1 VIAGATFLLIIAGAL
16 VTSNDAGLSVPDW
29 PTSFHHSP
37 ISYAYFQVPLVG
49 GVLYEHGHRIIAE
62 LIGFLTVV
70 LAIWTWRTDHRPWMR
85 KLGLAALG
93 AVILQG
99 MLGGITVLTGLPPV
113 VSSAH
118 AALGQAFFCIA
129 VAISLFT
136 GRRWVSDEPGTSLSI
151 PSSQHVGGE
160 PQADNQ
166 ALKTAPPGSSLPI
179 LAWFAVSA
187 IYVQLFLGAMF
198 RHHGMRLLPHLVMAA
213 VVTLVVVRTAFRT
226 LSHYR
231 HIEQLRRPATALL
244 GLLLAQLTLG
254 FLAYLTRVMWS
265 SNGEQ
270 PGVAMVMATVTHVAV
285 GALLLAT
292 AVVLAI
298 QVSRHVKVPQLEPVP
313 PNQKAIT
320 A

>member
-1 VIAGATFLLIIAGAL
+1 
-16 VTSNDAGLSVPDW
+16 VPDW
-29 PTSFHHSP
+29 PTSFRHSP
-37 ISYAYFQVPLVG
+37 ISSAYFQVPLVG
-49 GVLYEHGHRIIAE
+49 GVLYEHGHRMIAE

-93 AVILQG
+93 TVILQG
-99 MLGGITVLTGLPPV
+99 VLGGITVLTGLPPA

-136 GRRWVSDEPGTSLSI
+136 GRRWVSEEPGSQAVMGRGSSVVGKTEPCTFSSLSAKD
-151 PSSQHVGGE
+151 QTGTENRE
-160 PQADNQ
+160 PATD
-166 ALKTAPPGSSLPI
+166 ASPGSSGLPV

-198 RHHGMRLLPHLVMAA
+198 RHHGMRFLPHLVMAA
-213 VVTLVVVRTAFRT
+213 VVTLIVLWTVFRT
-226 LSHYR
+226 LSRYR
-231 HIEQLRRPATALL
+231 QIPQLRHPASVLL

-254 FLAYLTRVMWS
+254 FLAYMTRVMWS
-265 SNGEQ
+265 SNAEQ
-270 PGVAMVMATVTHVAV
+270 AGMAMVAATVTHVAV

-298 QVSRHVKVPQLEPVP
+298 QVSRHVRIPQLEPVS
-313 PNQKAIT
+313 PNQKVIT